1 MNSNPEQF
9 DPAADPAQAEWDRTT
24 ALDNGA
30 NPEDLDAPAVTG
42 ADPAELAS
50 DDDDIPAADLPSA
63 EEQPETDG
71 TEPLIAELGDEG
83 QGDLAPEDL

>member
-1 MNSNPEQF
+1 MDSNPEQF
-9 DPAADPAQAEWDRTT
+9 EPAHDAAQAEWERTT

-30 NPEDLDAPAVTG
+30 NPEDLDAPTATG
-42 ADPAELAS
+42 ADPSELTG
-50 DDDDIPAADLPSA
+50 DDDDIPAADLPTA